1 MSLSIVLADD
11 HQMVRQGLRCLL
23 EEVSDFHVVGEAA
36 DGRAVAPLIAKL
48 VPDVLILDLMM
59 PGLNGLDVTRLV
71 CSHTPHPAVVVLSMH
86 ANEAYVLEAL
96 RAGALAYVLKDAS
109 SDCLVK
115 AIRTAAAGGRYFSPP
130 LSEEAIE
137 AYAEKLGSAATDP
150 YQLLTVRER
159 EVLQLTTEGQ
169 SCTEIA
175 DRLFISAR
183 TVENHRANLM
193 RKLGVRNQ
201 KELVR
206 YAVERRSLL
215 GQT

>member
-11 HQMVRQGLRCLL
+11 HQMVREGLRSLL
-23 EEVSDFHVVGEAA
+23 EEIEGFQVIGEVA
-36 DGRAVAPLIAKL
+36 DGREVAPIVTELQ
-48 VPDVLILDLMM
+48 PDVLVLDLMM
-59 PGLNGLDVTRLV
+59 PGLNGLDIARLV
-71 CSHTPHPAVVVLSMH
+71 CSRKPHPAVVVLSMH
-86 ANEAYVLEAL
+86 ANEAYVLETL
-96 RAGALAYVLKDAS
+96 RAGALAFVLKDVGV
-109 SDCLVK
+109 DCLIQ
-115 AIRTAAAGGRYFSPP
+115 AIHAAVAGTRYVSPP
-130 LSEEAIE
+130 LNEAAIE
-137 AYAEKLGSAATDP
+137 AYAMRLGSAASDP
-150 YQLLTVRER
+150 YQLLTARER

-206 YAVERRSLL
+206 YAVERRTLL
-215 GQT
+215 GQS

>member
-1 MSLSIVLADD
+1 M
-11 HQMVRQGLRCLL
+11 
-23 EEVSDFHVVGEAA
+23 
-36 DGRAVAPLIAKL
+36 
-48 VPDVLILDLMM
+48 
-59 PGLNGLDVTRLV
+59 
-71 CSHTPHPAVVVLSMH
+71 
-86 ANEAYVLEAL
+86 
-96 RAGALAYVLKDAS
+96 
-109 SDCLVK
+109 
-115 AIRTAAAGGRYFSPP
+115 
-130 LSEEAIE
+130 
-137 AYAEKLGSAATDP
+137 GSAATDP

-215 GQT
+215 GQS

>member
-11 HQMVRQGLRCLL
+11 HQMVREGLRSLL
-23 EEVSDFHVVGEAA
+23 EKVVDFRVVGEVA
-36 DGRAVAPLIAKL
+36 DGKAVIPLLEK
-48 VPDVLILDLMM
+48 VQPDVLVLDLMM
-59 PGLNGLDVTRLV
+59 PGLNGLEVARQV
-71 CSHTPHPAVVVLSMH
+71 CAHEPHPAVVVLSMH
-86 ANEAYVLEAL
+86 ANEAYVLEML
-96 RAGALAYVLKDAS
+96 RAGALAYVLKDVGSA
-109 SDCLVK
+109 CLIE
-115 AIRTAAAGGRYFSPP
+115 AIRTATAGGRYLSPP
-130 LSEEAIE
+130 LNEEAIE
-137 AYAEKLGSAATDP
+137 AYADRLGNAATDP

-193 RKLGVRNQ
+193 RKLRVRNQ

-206 YAVERRSLL
+206 FAVERRSLL
-215 GQT
+215 GQS